1 MGIYIPY
8 DSFGA
13 DVNSFGADV
22 NSFGADVRSYGVNTS
37 TRVEWKGSDYDI

>member
-8 DSFGA
+8 D
-13 DVNSFGADV
+13 
-22 NSFGADVRSYGVNTS
+22 SFGADVRSYGVNTS